1 MADLLAIIRNRHPD
15 IEITRH
21 EGKHLRAQCP
31 RCAEAGG
38 DTSKDN
44 LVITPDKGIAKCFAC
59 GYVIGTNE
67 NLERRYRCI
76 HLLHQNEAAKEY
88 LRSRKVLEAALDS
101 EMVGWT
107 DEKMAE
113 EIGFEGLVFF
123 CKQGYNVRSIIEK
136 KFKRASGVKA
146 SPFEIHT
153 GAADWMVCEGEID
166 ALTLYSIF
174 GNNFNYAAMGG
185 AGNFEKIKYPEPFYV
200 VPDNDS
206 AGQEALKKL
215 EHKNYFLLEVPF
227 GKKDVNEAILEQ
239 PTFAK
244 DALLEQALKPKL
256 HLKPANK
263 IITEVEEILMTKQTA
278 SRLRNKA
285 ASEVVLKELMLRGEF
300 INHYGQIY
308 YWDKTASKLVAV
320 SQKSAQWISIVTNFG
335 LYSSEQVNSI
345 FHDILLAEMLYK
357 NKASQR
363 PIHITSHYDWDKH
376 ALYIDLGGARAL
388 EITSDKQR
396 IIPYGDVLFFSPP
409 GRNIEFI
416 DPGDDDY
423 LWEALGAYTIQEEN
437 HKKMLYAWVLAT
449 LFASMFETKPILI
462 IESVAGSGKTS
473 LAKLLGRILVGPQF
487 DVTSLSD
494 SIDSFMAVISRN
506 PIVVFDNAEKI
517 NKEMLD
523 HIAMAATGATFQ
535 KRKLYHEFD
544 TVSAPARAWIIFT
557 MMHNSLKRKDIV
569 ERSIII
575 KMERITDFKPAKSLY
590 DKVNFQLIWGSI
602 IKTAQKIVALLKE
615 QGFVSRKETVRKIRM
630 ADFAVFM
637 DLVCQVKGWDTE
649 ELAQWWLKNTAVEAL
664 QDNLYN
670 IVFLQAI
677 DNLKAWGRKLTAKE
691 VIEEMKSIPL
701 KDRDAG
707 GIEVSRRDKERLQS
721 IRPKGFWAWL
731 DSQKE
736 NFEQLGY
743 RLQIFQHGTWRH
755 KSFSII
761 KTEDAV
767 EPLDFTLGEVEDVNI
782 TEAPY

>member
-1 MADLLAIIRNRHPD
+1 MADLLSIIRTKHPN
-15 IEITRH
+15 IEITKR
-21 EGKHLRAQCP
+21 EGRHLRAQCP
-31 RCAEAGG
+31 KCAESGN

-59 GYVIGTNE
+59 GYIIGANQNIE
-67 NLERRYRCI
+67 LKYRCI
-76 HLLHQNEAAKEY
+76 QLLHQNEAAKEY
-88 LRSRKVLEAALDS
+88 LRSRKVLEAALES

-107 DEKMAE
+107 DEEMVEAL
-113 EIGFEGLVFF
+113 GLEGLVFF
-123 CKQGYNVRSIIEK
+123 CRDGYNVRSITDK
-136 KFKRASGVKA
+136 QFKRAPNTKT
-146 SPFEIHT
+146 SPFEIKT
-153 GAADWMVCEGEID
+153 GATDWMVCEGEID

-185 AGNFEKIKYPEPFYV
+185 ANNFNKIKYPEPFYV
-200 VPDNDS
+200 VPDNDD
-206 AGQEALKKL
+206 AGREALEKL
-215 EHKNYFLLEVPF
+215 EDKNYFLLEVPF
-227 GKKDVNEAILEQ
+227 GKKDINEAIMAE

-244 DALLEQALKPKL
+244 DAIIEQVLRPHL
-256 HLKPANK
+256 HLKPVNK
-263 IITEVEEILMTKQTA
+263 IIEKVEEILTTKGTVA
-278 SRLRNKA
+278 RLRNKQV
-285 ASEVVLKELMLRGEF
+285 SELVLKELMLRGEF

-308 YWDKTASKLVAV
+308 YWDKTAAKLVPV
-320 SQKSAQWISIVTNFG
+320 SQKSQQWTSIVTNFG
-335 LYSSEQVNSI
+335 IYSSEQVNSV

-357 NKASQR
+357 NKASER

-376 ALYIDLGGARAL
+376 ALYIDLGQARAL
-388 EITSDKQR
+388 EITSDKR
-396 IIPYGDVLFFSPP
+396 RVIPYGEVLFFSPP
-409 GRNIEFI
+409 GRDIEFI

-423 LWEALGAYTIQEEN
+423 LWEALGTYTIQDEN
-437 HKKMLYAWVLAT
+437 HKKMLYAWTLAT
-449 LFASMFETKPILI
+449 LFASIFETKPILI

-557 MMHNSLKRKDIV
+557 MMHNTLKRKDIV
-569 ERSIII
+569 ERSILI

-602 IKTAQKIVALLKE
+602 INTAQKIVGLLKE
-615 QGFVSRKETVRKIRM
+615 KGFESEKEVVRKIRM
-630 ADFAVFM
+630 ADFAVFL
-637 DLVCQVKGWDTE
+637 DLVCEVKGWDTE
-649 ELAQWWLKNTAVEAL
+649 ELAQWWLKTTAVEAL

-691 VIEEMKSIPL
+691 VIDEMKSIPY
-701 KDRDAG
+701 KDKDAG
-707 GIEVSRRDKERLQS
+707 GVEVSHRDKERLQS
-721 IRPKGFWAWL
+721 MRPKGFWSWL
-731 DSQKE
+731 EMQKE

-743 RLQIFQHGTWRH
+743 RLQVYQHSTWRH
-755 KSFSII
+755 KTFSII
-761 KTEDAV
+761 KTEDAI
-767 EPLDFTLGEVEDVNI
+767 EPLDFTLGGIEDADI